1 MVRYL
6 VIYRATPFSRE
17 VFMADRIRLPLD
29 FDAAAMREE
38 IEAMHLRDFI
48 YYDVLPLRAPA
59 HLVDPTIAPPPAADD
74 YADGSWTDWLDT
86 QALKEAAYLSEVVDT
101 FREHTDVT
109 LVRLLRLEPG
119 AVVKEHTDPTLG
131 LEQEKSVIRLT
142 IPVLS
147 GEQVE
152 FYLNDS
158 LVPMQPGECWYLRL
172 SDPHRIVNAGDTERI
187 NLSIDMVPNE
197 WVRSLLTSGQ

>member
-1 MVRYL
+1 MMQ
-6 VIYRATPFSRE
+6 TQSK
-17 VFMADRIRLPLD
+17 DRIRLPLD

-38 IEAMHLRDFI
+38 IEAMRLGDFI

-59 HLVDPTIAPPPAADD
+59 HLVDPSIAPPPPADD
-74 YADGSWTDWLDT
+74 YADGCWTDWLDT
-86 QALKEAAYLSEVVDT
+86 RALQEAAYLSQVVDT

-109 LVRLLRLEPG
+109 LVRLLRLEAG
-119 AVVKEHTDPTLG
+119 AVVREHTDPTLG

-142 IPVLS
+142 IPVIS

-158 LVPMQPGECWYLRL
+158 LVPMRPGECWYLRL

-197 WVRSLLTSGQ
+197 WVRSLLLHGH

>member
-1 MVRYL
+1 MTSSNNFNL
-6 VIYRATPFSRE
+6 ASS
-17 VFMADRIRLPLD
+17 DRIRLPTC
-29 FDAAAMREE
+29 FDAARMQAEVQS
-38 IEAMHLRDFI
+38 LNLGDFI
-48 YYDVLPLRAPA
+48 YYEVIPLRAPA
-59 HLVDPTIAPPPAADD
+59 HLVDPALPHPPPADD

-86 QALKEAAYLSEVVDT
+86 PVLKEAAYLSEVVDT
-101 FREHTDVT
+101 FRKNTDVT
-109 LVRLLRLEPG
+109 LVRLLRLEAG

-131 LEQEKSVIRLT
+131 LEQESSVIRLT
-142 IPVLS
+142 VPVFG

-187 NLSIDMVPNE
+187 NMTIDMIPNE
-197 WVRSLLTSGQ
+197 WVRSLLTNSL